1 MAAASVLARVVFV
14 EVPVPAQWTDAFL
27 DSMRRHGDAPADRA
41 VQTLFSGQDI
51 HALQRLMDLLV
62 RNDDVPHADLPPV
75 VRDYFESTDEVE
87 IPDPAVVRAGQELF
101 AAYGPEI
108 TMLLACASLP
118 LIYSARRAVQVLYR
132 TGYLA
137 GHPLRRVAQ
146 TAQMVI
152 DVMTPGG
159 LDASGRGRRTA
170 QKVRLMHAAIRHRLL
185 HDVAH
190 PWSEEYGVPINQE
203 DLAGTLGT
211 FTVVI
216 FRGLEQLQIDLTPAQ
231 EQSYL
236 EAWNAVASL
245 IGIVDDLIPAT
256 VADANVLCERIFR
269 RQTDPSPEGRVMTT
283 ALRDM
288 MKAHMVPPFKGLVD
302 AMCRHVLPPG
312 VADGHGIPRQRLDE
326 HLVHRGI
333 DVGHFFDR
341 VTGGLKRRRL
351 FREFSLQVLQAMT
364 FVEAGGRRTRFH
376 VPLEL
381 HDSWQLAAQ

>member
-1 MAAASVLARVVFV
+1 M
-14 EVPVPAQWTDAFL
+14 PAQWTDAFL
-27 DSMRRHGDAPADRA
+27 DSMRLHGDEPADRA
-41 VQTLFSGQDI
+41 VRTLFSGQDI

-75 VRDYFESTDEVE
+75 IRDYFASTDDVE
-87 IPDPAVVRAGQELF
+87 IPDPDAVRAGQELF

-118 LIYSARRAVQVLYR
+118 FAYSARKAVQVLYR

-137 GHPLRRVAQ
+137 GHTLRRVAQ

-170 QKVRLMHAAIRHRLL
+170 QKVRLMHAAIRYQLL
-185 HDVAH
+185 HDRTR
-190 PWSEEYGVPINQE
+190 PWPDEYGVPINQE

-211 FTVVI
+211 FTVAI
-216 FRGLEQLQIDLTPAQ
+216 LRGLKTLLIDLTPEQ

-236 EAWNAVASL
+236 EAWNAVAPL
-245 IGIVDDLIPAT
+245 LGIVDDLIPVT
-256 VADANVLCERIFR
+256 VADANALCEHIFR
-269 RQTDPSPEGRVMTT
+269 RQMDPSPEGRVMTT

-302 AMCRHVLPPG
+302 AMCRHVLPPE
-312 VADGHGIPRQRLDE
+312 VADGFGIPQQRLDE

-341 VTGGLKRRRL
+341 VTGGLARRRL

-364 FVEAGGRRTRFH
+364 FIEAGGRRTRFH
-376 VPLEL
+376 VPVHL

>member
-1 MAAASVLARVVFV
+1 M
-14 EVPVPAQWTDAFL
+14 PTQWTDAFL
-27 DSMRRHGDAPADRA
+27 DSMRLHGDEPADRA

-75 VRDYFESTDEVE
+75 IRDYFAATDDVE
-87 IPDPAVVRAGQELF
+87 IPDPDAVRAGQELF

-108 TMLLACASLP
+108 SMLLACSSLP
-118 LIYSARRAVQVLYR
+118 YTYSARKGVQVLYR

-137 GHPLRRVAQ
+137 GRALRRVAQ

-152 DVMTPGG
+152 DVMSPGG

-190 PWSEEYGVPINQE
+190 AWPEEYGVPINQE
-203 DLAGTLGT
+203 DLALTLIT
-211 FTVVI
+211 FTVI
-216 FRGLEQLQIDLTPAQ
+216 ILRGLEKLQIELTLEQ

-236 EAWNAVASL
+236 EAWKAVAPL
-245 IGIVDDLIPAT
+245 LGIVDDLIPAT
-256 VADANVLCERIFR
+256 VSDANVLCERIFR
-269 RQTDPSPEGRVMTT
+269 RQTEPSPEGRAMTT

-302 AMCRHVLPPG
+302 AMCRHVLPPE
-312 VADGHGIPRQRLDE
+312 VADGFGIPQQRLDE

-341 VTGGLKRRRL
+341 ATGGLARRRL

-364 FVEAGGRRTRFH
+364 FIEAGGRRTRFH
-376 VPLEL
+376 VPVHL